1 MITDEQVRLLRH
13 KLSKGLSKEAA
24 AAASGMSVRSA
35 QKWQSGPM
43 PSGSKGPR
51 HWRTRSDPFEGVW
64 DAIVV
69 PLLSSDEGAQLQ
81 ATTVLEVLEAEAPG
95 CFGAGHLRT
104 LQRRMRDWRALHG
117 PDKDVMF
124 PQEHV
129 PGREAAMD
137 FTHGTSL
144 GVTISGRLFV
154 HLLFQFILSFSKWR
168 AVSIAYGET
177 FEALVAGMQAA
188 LYKLG
193 GVPEV
198 GRTDN
203 LSAATH
209 ELKGA
214 GRPLTKRFK
223 AVLDHYGMGST
234 RIRPGRSNENG
245 IVEKGNDVLKTTI
258 DQALIVRGSREF
270 ENVEAYE
277 TFLHGIVDKLNGRV
291 VDKLQVER
299 VVLRPLPSA
308 PVPNYSTYHCVV
320 RSWSTIHVSGRI
332 YSVPSRLQGHE
343 VEVRVHPDEVE
354 VRYNDRT
361 TAVMP
366 RLRGSQSHRI
376 DYRHIIWS
384 LVRKPGAFAR
394 YRFREELFPTPAFRR
409 AYDEIHTR
417 RGDRADIEYVR
428 ILHLAASTM
437 ESQVEAALVML
448 LEREGRCDYDEVKAL
463 VAPDKPIIPEVHIT
477 LPSLDTYN
485 ELLAGG
491 AS

>member
-1 MITDEQVRLLRH
+1 MVTDEQVRVLRR

-35 QKWQSGPM
+35 QKWQSGGL
-43 PSGSKGPR
+43 PSSSKRAR
-51 HWRTRSDPFEGVW
+51 HWRTRQDPFEGVW
-64 DAIVV
+64 DAVV
-69 PLLSSDEGAQLQ
+69 APLLASDEGAELQ
-81 ATTVLEVLEAEAPG
+81 ATTVLEVLEREAPG
-95 CFGAGHLRT
+95 RFTPGHLRT
-104 LQRRMRDWRALHG
+104 LQRRMRDWRALSG

-144 GVTISGRLFV
+144 GVTIAGLPFV
-154 HLLFQFILSFSKWR
+154 HLLFQFVLSFSKWR
-168 AVSIAYGET
+168 SIGLAYGET
-177 FEALVAGMQAA
+177 FEALVLGMQRA
-188 LYKLG
+188 LWKLG

-198 GRTDN
+198 ARTDN

-214 GRPLTKRFK
+214 GRPLTKRFR
-223 AVLDHYGMGST
+223 AVLDHYGLRST

-245 IVEKGNDVLKTTI
+245 IVEKANDVLKTAI
-258 DQALIVRGSREF
+258 AQALIVRGSRDF
-270 ENVEAYE
+270 ESVTTYEAFLQSVE
-277 TFLHGIVDKLNGRV
+277 DKLNARCGN
-291 VDKLQVER
+291 KLHLER
-299 VVLRPLPSA
+299 PLLGPLPSA
-308 PVPNYSTYHCVV
+308 PVPNYSTYNCVV
-320 RSWSTIHVSGRI
+320 RSWSTIHVGGRI

-343 VEVRVHPDEVE
+343 VEVRVHPDEIE
-354 VRYNDRT
+354 VRYNDQT

-366 RLRGSQSHRI
+366 RLRGSQMHRI

-394 YRFREELFPTPAFRR
+394 YKFREELFPTLAFRR

-437 ESQVEAALVML
+437 EARVEAALLTL
-448 LEREGRCDYDEVKAL
+448 LEQRGRCDYDQVKAV
-463 VAPDKPIIPEVHIT
+463 VAPDKPIVPEVHIP
-477 LPSLDTYN
+477 LPSLESYN

-491 AS
+491 A

>member
-1 MITDEQVRLLRH
+1 MITDEQVRLLRR

-35 QKWQSGPM
+35 QKWQVGPM
-43 PSGSKGPR
+43 PSASKQPR
-51 HWRTRSDPFEGVW
+51 HWRTRRDPFEGVW
-64 DAIVV
+64 DAIVI
-69 PLLSSDEGAQLQ
+69 PLLSSDDGAQLQ

-95 CFGAGHLRT
+95 RFGPAHLRT

-117 PDKDVMF
+117 PDKDVVF

-144 GVTISGRLFV
+144 SITIAGQLLV
-154 HLLFQFILSFSKWR
+154 HLLFHFVLSFSKWR
-168 AVSIAYGET
+168 SVSIAYGET
-177 FEALVAGMQAA
+177 FEALVAGMQTA
-188 LYKLG
+188 LWKLG
-193 GVPEV
+193 AAPEIA
-198 GRTDN
+198 RTDN

-223 AVLDHYGMGST
+223 AVLDHYNMRST

-270 ENVEAYE
+270 ASIQAYE
-277 TFLHGIVDKLNGRV
+277 AFLHGIVDKLNARV
-291 VDKLQVER
+291 VDKLDLER
-299 VVLRPLPSA
+299 AVLRPLPST
-308 PVPNYSTYHCVV
+308 PVPNYSTYRCVV
-320 RSWSTIHVSGRI
+320 RSWSTVHVNSRV

-354 VRYNDRT
+354 IRYNDRT

-366 RLRGSQSHRI
+366 RLRGSKTHCI

-394 YRFREELFPTPAFRR
+394 YRFREELFPTLVFRR
-409 AYDEIHTR
+409 AYDEIRAR

-437 ESQVEAALVML
+437 ESQVEAAIAAI
-448 LEREGRCDYDEVKAL
+448 LERGGRCDYDQVKAL
-463 VAPDKPIIPEVHIT
+463 VVPEKPIIPEVHINV
-477 LPSLDTYN
+477 PSLDTYN
-485 ELLAGG
+485 ELLVGG

>member
-1 MITDEQVRLLRH
+1 MITDEQVRLLRR

-35 QKWQSGPM
+35 QKWQAGPL
-43 PSGSKGPR
+43 PSASKRPR
-51 HWRTRSDPFEGVW
+51 DWRTRTDPFEGVW
-64 DAIVV
+64 DAIVL
-69 PLLSSDEGAQLQ
+69 PLLSSDEGGQLQ
-81 ATTVLEVLEAEAPG
+81 ATTVLEVLEAEDPG
-95 CFGAGHLRT
+95 RFGPAHLRT

-117 PDKDVMF
+117 PDKEVMF

-144 GVTISGRLFV
+144 GVTIAGQLFV

-168 AVSIAYGET
+168 SITIAYGET
-177 FEALVAGMQAA
+177 FEALVHGMQTA
-188 LYKLG
+188 LWKLG
-193 GVPEV
+193 GIPEI

-223 AVLDHYGMGST
+223 AVLDHYGMRST

-245 IVEKGNDVLKTTI
+245 IVEKANDVFKTAV
-258 DQALIVRGSREF
+258 DQALIVRGSRDF
-270 ENVEAYE
+270 ETVEAYE
-277 TFLHGIVDKLNGRV
+277 AFLQTVVDKLNARIE
-291 VDKLQVER
+291 DKLHVER
-299 VVLRPLPSA
+299 AALRPLPSS
-308 PVPNYSTYHCVV
+308 PLPNYSTYRCVV

-332 YSVPSRLQGHE
+332 YSVPSRLIGHE

-361 TAVMP
+361 TTVMP
-366 RLRGSQSHRI
+366 RLRGSQLHHI
-376 DYRHIIWS
+376 DYRHVVWS

-394 YRFREELFPTPAFRR
+394 YRFREELFPTLTFRK
-409 AYDEIHTR
+409 AYDEIHRR

-437 ESQVEAALVML
+437 ESQVDAALTALV
-448 LEREGRCDYDEVKAL
+448 ESGSRCDYDDVKAL
-463 VAPDKPIIPEVHIT
+463 VAPDKPSIPEVRIPVPT
-477 LPSLDTYN
+477 LDAYD